1 MELPKLEPMSVGQIF
16 TRSIRYY
23 LSHFWW
29 FLGMAIVI
37 YAPLTVVRL
46 IFKLYESTE
55 TISNLGS
62 QKFLVFDIPQGLVVG
77 LLGSFVSF
85 SLNIALFRNISQH
98 YLDNR
103 VAFWETYK
111 LTWSKFKI
119 VLTASVLFTIFFYVP
134 RTLSTLP
141 EKLGADPTG
150 FLGTVFSGAFL
161 AVLAIVML
169 VMIWFAVTPQCI
181 AATNLSAW
189 QSMKQ
194 SKALVKGN
202 MWRVIG
208 LFASLMVVVI
218 GIFWIT
224 WPVDLLL
231 VHLWQSV
238 FTESNI
244 VVSFRPTMIG
254 ILFSPLYGAAYSLLY
269 YDLRARKEGLEA
281 ETTEGLAGELNQGEG
296 QIQLKKP
303 RISRLA
309 IASIVLGLSGL
320 VAALGES
327 WGILGLILRDVLMY
341 FTFWG
346 IPGLILG
353 ISAIIAIRSKKGL
366 LKGRVLALA
375 GIGISCL
382 AIYLSYGQIIKFVYT
397 PKAQP
402 CSATVVLLDAELAGL
417 PSSATSVQAAG
428 WVLFDEG
435 EQYLMF
441 QATAEDIEKFV
452 AESEG
457 IIDKEPEVFDSDN
470 MYLPRK
476 YRSKFKDK
484 KEWEEYSSH
493 EQFYR
498 GRSWPDWYDPTI
510 RVKGRKYECSGFA
523 DGNLEDWMESN
534 DEMPKD
540 FRWGTL
546 VINDETN
553 TVHIRVRWHSGL

>member
-1 MELPKLEPMSVGQIF
+1 
-16 TRSIRYY
+16 
-23 LSHFWW
+23 
-29 FLGMAIVI
+29 MAIVI
-37 YAPLTVVRL
+37 YEPLTVVRL

-55 TISNLGS
+55 TISKLGS

-244 VVSFRPTMIG
+244 VVSFKPTMIG
-254 ILFSPLYGAAYSLLY
+254 ILLSPLIAVVDSLLY
-269 YDLRARKEGLEA
+269 YDLRARKE
-281 ETTEGLAGELNQGEG
+281 TKNN
-296 QIQLKKP
+296 
-303 RISRLA
+303 
-309 IASIVLGLSGL
+309 
-320 VAALGES
+320 
-327 WGILGLILRDVLMY
+327 
-341 FTFWG
+341 F
-346 IPGLILG
+346 
-353 ISAIIAIRSKKGL
+353 
-366 LKGRVLALA
+366 
-375 GIGISCL
+375 
-382 AIYLSYGQIIKFVYT
+382 
-397 PKAQP
+397 
-402 CSATVVLLDAELAGL
+402 
-417 PSSATSVQAAG
+417 
-428 WVLFDEG
+428 
-435 EQYLMF
+435 
-441 QATAEDIEKFV
+441 
-452 AESEG
+452 
-457 IIDKEPEVFDSDN
+457 
-470 MYLPRK
+470 
-476 YRSKFKDK
+476 
-484 KEWEEYSSH
+484 
-493 EQFYR
+493 
-498 GRSWPDWYDPTI
+498 
-510 RVKGRKYECSGFA
+510 
-523 DGNLEDWMESN
+523 
-534 DEMPKD
+534 
-540 FRWGTL
+540 
-546 VINDETN
+546 
-553 TVHIRVRWHSGL
+553 